1 MTASEWGALALL
13 EGFVVEDEAVLDVV
27 AEDAVVGF
35 VELVV
40 GGELDVGDDTLVG
53 AEVEHLLGFF
63 HAANGGACEGAA
75 VRKQREWRDGERLVG
90 EADEAEGGVEL
101 EQREVGVDVVRGGDA
116 VEDEVEAAGVLL
128 HGGGVF

>member
-1 MTASEWGALALL
+1 MGHGCDRQCRNTEVLRLATPASKERSPGTPVRLRMTASEWGALALL
-13 EGFVVEDEAVLDVV
+13 ERFVVEDEAVLDVV

-63 HAANGGACEGAA
+63 HAADGGA
-75 VRKQREWRDGERLVG
+75 GE
-90 EADEAEGGVEL
+90 
-101 EQREVGVDVVRGGDA
+101 
-116 VEDEVEAAGVLL
+116 
-128 HGGGVF
+128 

>member
-1 MTASEWGALALL
+1 MGHGCNRQSRNTEVLRLRLRMTASEWGALALL

-53 AEVEHLLGFF
+53 TEGEHLLGLF
-63 HAANGGACEGAA
+63 HTADGGAGEGAA
-75 VRKQREWRDGERLVG
+75 VREQRERRDSERLVR
-90 EADEAEGGVEL
+90 EANEAERGVEL
-101 EQREVGVDVVRGGDA
+101 E
-116 VEDEVEAAGVLL
+116 
-128 HGGGVF
+128 